1 MIIAGKRKSME
12 KIIKILDSIQEKFSS
27 RTLVLQLCSED
38 VTDYERGKI
47 QGQIDMLTEINLKL
61 AEGDND
67 EENITSTL

>member
-1 MIIAGKRKSME
+1 ME